1 MVDLCIIINAMEKFI
16 EIIGAKSHNLKN
28 INCRIPRGK
37 ITVITGVSGSGKST
51 LAFDTLFAEGQRR
64 YIESLSTYARQFLE
78 KMDRPDVEAIH
89 GIPPAIAIEQKNSVK
104 NARSTVGTAS
114 EIYDYLR
121 LLFAKIGE
129 VFCPQCHI
137 KVSGDTVESV
147 VEQILSQFKGVK
159 LFILSPVSLDDGQER
174 ELKVKDL
181 IKNGYYRI
189 WEKGQILDLTSLSAS
204 EFQQRFSPSP
214 SPLPPGE
221 RVMEKNTLSL
231 LIDRLVSEG
240 KERSRLSEAIQRGF
254 QVGNGKIELI
264 TENGERM
271 AFHRS
276 FSCNRCGRNFS
287 EPEPLLFSFNSPLGA
302 CRVCQGFGRIIG
314 IDWQKVIPDPKKT
327 LKEKPFAP
335 WNTPAYEDLYKYL
348 WAACRRH
355 KIPIQKPFE
364 ELRQDQKDILLNGK
378 GEFIGLKGFFEWMEG
393 KRYKV
398 HYRVF
403 LSKYRAYTPCP
414 TCHNTRLKEEALY
427 VFLAGK
433 NIAELCDMPISD
445 LQMFFKNLAIKDFQ
459 KKVGER
465 LLKEINDRIGFMVD
479 VGLGYLTLSRQT
491 RTLSSGEYQRIT
503 LARSLG
509 SALTETLYVLDEPS
523 IGLHA
528 RDTHRLL
535 RSLRK
540 LREGGNTVVVVEHDP
555 DVIRAADEVIDLGP
569 GAGRWGGSMVFQG
582 GLESLLKNQDSIT
595 ARCLRDGTASDI
607 TRSLRKP
614 QGWISI
620 RNAREHNLKGIDV
633 KIPLGV
639 MVCITGVSG
648 AGKTTLVHNILY
660 AGAKGNGN
668 SSFEKGAFDS
678 IKGLEQIDDF
688 ILVDQSPI
696 GKSLR
701 SNPATYVKVFSE
713 IRDLFALTREA
724 KRYGFKPRHFSFNTE
739 GGRCETCQGAGFQ
752 VLDMQFLEDVTITCE
767 TCEGKRFRPEILKVK
782 YRDKDISEVLNMTV
796 DEAITFFQGHK
807 RILSKLQIF
816 KDVGLGYLT
825 LGQSTNTLSGGE
837 SQRLK
842 LAQHIG
848 QSKEGKDL
856 FIFDEPTT
864 GLHMA
869 DVELLLMTFEK
880 LLSQGHSI
888 IVIEHNLDLIRHA
901 DYIIDLGPE
910 GGEDG
915 GRIIAEG
922 DLKKI
927 MASPQSY
934 TGQFLKERINAKFQ
948 SSNVK

>member
-1 MVDLCIIINAMEKFI
+1 MEKFI
-16 EIIGAKSHNLKN
+16 EIIGARSHNLKN
-28 INCRIPRGK
+28 IDCRIPRGK

-114 EIYDYLR
+114 EVYDHLR

-129 VFCPQCHI
+129 VFCPECHI

-147 VEQILSQFKGVK
+147 VEQVLIQYQGIKI
-159 LFILSPVSLDDGQER
+159 FILSPVSLDDSKEK
-174 ELKVKDL
+174 EHKVRDL

-189 WEKGQILDLTSLSAS
+189 WETGEILDLTALSFSEIQHRDSLSI
-204 EFQQRFSPSP
+204 
-214 SPLPPGE
+214 
-221 RVMEKNTLSL
+221 
-231 LIDRLVSEG
+231 LIDRLLLEE
-240 KERSRLSEAIQRGF
+240 KDRSRLSEAIQRGF
-254 QVGNGKIELI
+254 QSGNGKIEVVG
-264 TENGERM
+264 ENGERM
-271 AFHRS
+271 VFNRS

-287 EPEPLLFSFNSPLGA
+287 ESEPLLFSFNSPLGA
-302 CRVCQGFGRIIG
+302 CSTCQGFGRVIG

-327 LKEKPFAP
+327 LKQKPFAP
-335 WNTPAYEDLYKYL
+335 WNTPAYENLYDYL
-348 WAACRRH
+348 WEACRRNR
-355 KIPIQKPFE
+355 IPIQKPFE
-364 ELRQDQKDILLNGK
+364 ELRPVQKDILLNGK

-403 LSKYRAYTPCP
+403 LSKYRAYTSCP
-414 TCHNTRLKEEALY
+414 TCHNTRLKEEALN
-427 VFLAGK
+427 VLLAGK
-433 NIAELCDMPISD
+433 NIAQLCDMSILD
-445 LQMFFKNLAIKDFQ
+445 LQLLFKILPIRDFK

-465 LLKEINDRIGFMVD
+465 LLKEINDRIGFMMD

-535 RSLRK
+535 RSLQK

-569 GAGRWGGSMVFQG
+569 GAGRWGGSVVFQG
-582 GLESLLKNQDSIT
+582 KVESLLKNQDSIT
-595 ARCLRDGTASDI
+595 ARSLRDGTSPAPAHPI
-607 TRSLRKP
+607 KKP
-614 QGWISI
+614 RGWISI
-620 RNAREHNLKGIDV
+620 HNAREHNLKGIDV
-633 KIPLGV
+633 RIPLGV

-668 SSFEKGAFDS
+668 SEFEKGAFDS
-678 IKGLEQIDDF
+678 IKGLEQIDDL

-701 SNPATYVKVFSE
+701 SNSATYIKVFSE

-752 VLDMQFLEDVTITCE
+752 VLDMQFLEDVIITCE
-767 TCEGKRFRPEILKVK
+767 ACEGKRFRSEILKVR
-782 YRDKDISEVLNMTV
+782 YQDKNISEVLNMTV
-796 DEAITFFQGHK
+796 DEATIFLQRHH
-807 RILSKLQIF
+807 RILSKLQIL

-848 QSKEGKDL
+848 QSHEGRTL

-864 GLHMA
+864 GLHMS
-869 DVELLLMTFEK
+869 DVELLLLTFEK
-880 LLSQGHSI
+880 LLSQGHSL
-888 IVIEHNLDLIRHA
+888 IVIEHNLDLIRCA

-910 GGEDG
+910 GGEEG
-915 GRIIAEG
+915 GRIVAEG
-922 DLKKI
+922 DLKTI
-927 MASPQSY
+927 MASQQSY
-934 TGQFLKERINAKFQ
+934 TGQFLRQRLANT
-948 SSNVK
+948 

>member
-1 MVDLCIIINAMEKFI
+1 
-16 EIIGAKSHNLKN
+16 
-28 INCRIPRGK
+28 
-37 ITVITGVSGSGKST
+37 
-51 LAFDTLFAEGQRR
+51 
-64 YIESLSTYARQFLE
+64 
-78 KMDRPDVEAIH
+78 
-89 GIPPAIAIEQKNSVK
+89 
-104 NARSTVGTAS
+104 
-114 EIYDYLR
+114 
-121 LLFAKIGE
+121 
-129 VFCPQCHI
+129 
-137 KVSGDTVESV
+137 
-147 VEQILSQFKGVK
+147 
-159 LFILSPVSLDDGQER
+159 
-174 ELKVKDL
+174 
-181 IKNGYYRI
+181 
-189 WEKGQILDLTSLSAS
+189 
-204 EFQQRFSPSP
+204 
-214 SPLPPGE
+214 
-221 RVMEKNTLSL
+221 
-231 LIDRLVSEG
+231 
-240 KERSRLSEAIQRGF
+240 
-254 QVGNGKIELI
+254 
-264 TENGERM
+264 
-271 AFHRS
+271 
-276 FSCNRCGRNFS
+276 
-287 EPEPLLFSFNSPLGA
+287 
-302 CRVCQGFGRIIG
+302 
-314 IDWQKVIPDPKKT
+314 
-327 LKEKPFAP
+327 
-335 WNTPAYEDLYKYL
+335 
-348 WAACRRH
+348 
-355 KIPIQKPFE
+355 
-364 ELRQDQKDILLNGK
+364 
-378 GEFIGLKGFFEWMEG
+378 MEG

-414 TCHNTRLKEEALY
+414 TCHNTRLKEEALN
-427 VFLAGK
+427 VLLAGK
-433 NIAELCDMPISD
+433 NIAQLCDMPISD
-445 LQMFFKNLAIKDFQ
+445 LQIFFHNLPIRDFQ

-479 VGLGYLTLSRQT
+479 VGLGYLMLSRQT

-535 RSLRK
+535 SSLRK

-555 DVIRAADEVIDLGP
+555 DVIRAADEIIDLGP
-569 GAGRWGGSMVFQG
+569 GAGRLGGSVVFQG
-582 GLESLLKNQDSIT
+582 NVESLLKNQDSIT
-595 ARCLRDGTASDI
+595 AHYLRDGTPSAL

-633 KIPLGV
+633 RIPLGV

-668 SSFEKGAFDS
+668 SGFDKGAFDF
-678 IKGLEQIDDF
+678 IQGLEQIHDF

-701 SNPATYVKVFSE
+701 SNPATYVKVFSD
-713 IRDLFALTREA
+713 IRDLFALTRDA

-767 TCEGKRFRPEILKVK
+767 TCEGKRFRPEILEVR
-782 YRDKDISEVLNMTV
+782 YRDKNISEVLNMTV
-796 DEAITFFQGHK
+796 DEALTFFQGHR
-807 RILSKLQIF
+807 RIPSKLQIL
-816 KDVGLGYLT
+816 KEVGLGYLT

-837 SQRLK
+837 SQRIK

-848 QSKEGKDL
+848 QSQEGKNL

-888 IVIEHNLDLIRHA
+888 IVIEHNLDLIQRA

-910 GGEDG
+910 GGEEG
-915 GRIIAEG
+915 GRIVAEG
-922 DLKKI
+922 NLQTI
-927 MASPQSY
+927 MASKHSY
-934 TGQFLKERINAKFQ
+934 TGQFLRQRMNKIKG
-948 SSNVK
+948 

>member
-1 MVDLCIIINAMEKFI
+1 
-16 EIIGAKSHNLKN
+16 
-28 INCRIPRGK
+28 
-37 ITVITGVSGSGKST
+37 
-51 LAFDTLFAEGQRR
+51 
-64 YIESLSTYARQFLE
+64 
-78 KMDRPDVEAIH
+78 
-89 GIPPAIAIEQKNSVK
+89 
-104 NARSTVGTAS
+104 
-114 EIYDYLR
+114 
-121 LLFAKIGE
+121 
-129 VFCPQCHI
+129 
-137 KVSGDTVESV
+137 
-147 VEQILSQFKGVK
+147 
-159 LFILSPVSLDDGQER
+159 
-174 ELKVKDL
+174 
-181 IKNGYYRI
+181 
-189 WEKGQILDLTSLSAS
+189 
-204 EFQQRFSPSP
+204 
-214 SPLPPGE
+214 
-221 RVMEKNTLSL
+221 
-231 LIDRLVSEG
+231 
-240 KERSRLSEAIQRGF
+240 
-254 QVGNGKIELI
+254 
-264 TENGERM
+264 
-271 AFHRS
+271 
-276 FSCNRCGRNFS
+276 
-287 EPEPLLFSFNSPLGA
+287 
-302 CRVCQGFGRIIG
+302 
-314 IDWQKVIPDPKKT
+314 
-327 LKEKPFAP
+327 
-335 WNTPAYEDLYKYL
+335 
-348 WAACRRH
+348 
-355 KIPIQKPFE
+355 
-364 ELRQDQKDILLNGK
+364 
-378 GEFIGLKGFFEWMEG
+378 
-393 KRYKV
+393 
-398 HYRVF
+398 
-403 LSKYRAYTPCP
+403 
-414 TCHNTRLKEEALY
+414 
-427 VFLAGK
+427 
-433 NIAELCDMPISD
+433 MPISD
-445 LQMFFKNLAIKDFQ
+445 LQMFFKNLPIKDFQ

-595 ARCLRDGTASDI
+595 ARYLRDGTPSAL
-607 TRSLRKP
+607 TAPLRKP
-614 QGWISI
+614 KGWISI

-633 KIPLGV
+633 RIPLGI

-678 IKGLEQIDDF
+678 ITGLEQIDDI

-752 VLDMQFLEDVTITCE
+752 ILDMQFLEDVTITCE

-825 LGQSTNTLSGGE
+825 LGQATNTLSGGE

-842 LAQHIG
+842 LAQHIS
-848 QSKEGKDL
+848 QSREGKDL

-869 DVELLLMTFEK
+869 DVELLLMTFQK

-888 IVIEHNLDLIRHA
+888 IVIEHNLDLIRCA

-910 GGEDG
+910 GGEEG

-922 DLKKI
+922 DLKTI
-927 MASPQSY
+927 MSSQHSY
-934 TGQFLKERINAKFQ
+934 TGQFLRQRLEKA
-948 SSNVK
+948 